1 MDELS
6 LSTLFGS
13 LFVLVLISAFFSA
26 AEIAMVSMNRHR
38 LRHLAETGHRGARLA
53 ERLLARPD
61 RLIGVILLGSN
72 TVNALF
78 SALTTVTVIRLMGD
92 DERAIGIA
100 TIVITLVIL
109 ILTDLAP
116 KTLAAL
122 RPERIA
128 LPSAWVLRPLLWLI
142 YPVVWVV
149 NGMANS
155 LLRLFGVRV
164 ARSEGN
170 KLSVEEL
177 RAIVAEAGALMPPT
191 HQQMLLSVLNLEN
204 ITVEDVMVPRGE
216 IEGIDMDAEWSDV
229 LERLGGG
236 RYTRVLLYRGSLDQ
250 VVGTL
255 HIRKVVNA
263 LRSGDLT
270 REVLIESVTPPYFVP
285 RGTPLSTQLLNFR
298 AEKRRVA
305 LIVNEYGD
313 VIGLVT
319 LEEVLEEIV
328 GDFTLAGRP
337 LTDEIQTQ
345 PDGSFLVAG
354 GIPVRD
360 LNRRLEWDLPTDG
373 PKTLNGLITEY
384 LEDIPQPG
392 TSLILH
398 GYVVEI
404 VRVRGTAVQLARMQ
418 PHESDAEET
427 ATATEA

>member
-1 MDELS
+1 MDDLP
-6 LSTLFGS
+6 LSTLFGA
-13 LFVLVLISAFFSA
+13 LFGLVLISAFFSA

-38 LRHLAETGHRGARLA
+38 LRHLADTGHHGARIA

-78 SALTTVTVIRLMGD
+78 SALTTVTVIRLLGE

-122 RPERIA
+122 KPERIA
-128 LPSAWVLRPLLWLI
+128 LPSAWILRPLLWLI

-149 NGMANS
+149 NGMANG
-155 LLRLFGVRV
+155 LLRIFGVRV
-164 ARSEGN
+164 ARSEGS

-204 ITVEDVMVPRGE
+204 ITVEDVMVPRGD
-216 IEGIDMDAEWSDV
+216 IEGIDVDSEWSDI

-250 VVGTL
+250 VIGTL

-263 LRSGDLT
+263 LRSDDLT
-270 REVLIESVTPPYFVP
+270 RKVLIESVTPPYFVP

-337 LTDEIQTQ
+337 LTDEIQPQ
-345 PDGSFLVAG
+345 PNGSFLVAG
-354 GIPVRD
+354 GIPLRD
-360 LNRRLEWDLPTDG
+360 LNRRLDWELPTDG

-398 GYVVEI
+398 GYVVEV
-404 VRVRGTAVQLARMQ
+404 VRVHGTAVQLARIQ
-418 PHESDAEET
+418 PHEPDAEESP
-427 ATATEA
+427 AEV

>member
-1 MDELS
+1 MDELP
-6 LSTLFGS
+6 LSTLFGT

-78 SALTTVTVIRLMGD
+78 SALTTVTVIRLLGD

-155 LLRLFGVRV
+155 LLHLFGVRV

-337 LTDEIQTQ
+337 LTDEIQIQ

-398 GYVVEI
+398 GYVVEV

-418 PHESDAEET
+418 PRESDAEET